1 MKDKIE
7 NVATTEE
14 QRAQYQSIDEIKN
27 NYANLDGES
36 LKGHLDTISSE
47 IIEIQNALE
56 AETEKQNKWKTENE
70 RRRHNY
76 VPLIFE
82 LLQQLAKKNQLD
94 DLFKDAVA
102 KKKEK
107 DEAEKNK
114 TKA

>member
-47 IIEIQNALE
+47 IIEI
-56 AETEKQNKWKTENE
+56 
-70 RRRHNY
+70 
-76 VPLIFE
+76 
-82 LLQQLAKKNQLD
+82 
-94 DLFKDAVA
+94 
-102 KKKEK
+102 
-107 DEAEKNK
+107 
-114 TKA
+114 